1 MLGALAAPALLSQQ
15 LAALPQAVMAR
26 QAPGVITG
34 WHIQILSILNY
45 VK

>member
-34 WHIQILSILNY
+34 KY
-45 VK
+45 V